1 MRSGS
6 PRDRNVR
13 TWDGFEP
20 GVRVHAHLDKRS
32 NSDWFACTPPAARP
46 YLFEAD
52 RIVDTDRWRR
62 STPSGQAAI
71 DRRERL
77 LDVIRVVV
85 KMRGESQDV
94 PARRHN
100 DPGFVE
106 TLGQDPHIRAGEPGC
121 DDRGARAVVRGRQ

>member
-1 MRSGS
+1 MGS
-6 PRDRNVR
+6 NQGCGCMHTWINVR
-13 TWDGFEP
+13 TRIGS
-20 GVRVHAHLDKRS
+20 HAP
-32 NSDWFACTPPAARP
+32 PPAARP

-52 RIVDTDRWRR
+52 RIVDIDRWRR

-77 LDVIRVVV
+77 LDVLRVVV
-85 KMRGESQDV
+85 KMRGESQDI

-121 DDRGARAVVRGRQ
+121 D